1 MHGGGI
7 IYHRGDVERLEVLLQ
22 GIALLTRGETDGVLC
37 PTATE
42 TLRDSGG
49 DYHIGEERGVELGST
64 IDGIQLVVGK
74 STELNLEYGCLKG
87 VETGVHAYA
96 HIVVLERSLAM
107 HSIGVDEGCPLVVVG
122 ENRSSISI
130 ATKGFGW
137 EKGCGGDVTKG
148 TGTTTIDAA
157 AESLCSVF
165 EDKEMILITEL
176 TEGGIVGGKSEEID
190 CHNNTWTEFAFG
202 DYTVVCRT
210 KRLDGDIKGVG
221 ADIYKDGGGSFQRDY
236 LGGGEEG
243 EVGHEDGIALAHSPC
258 LEGKGES
265 IGAIGTGETMFYAD
279 ILGELGLELLDLG
292 THDILAA

>member
-22 GIALLTRGETDGVLC
+22 GIALLTGSETDGVLC
-37 PTATE
+37 PTAAE

-49 DYHIGEERGVELGST
+49 DYHIGEERGVELGGT
-64 IDGIQLVVGK
+64 IDGIQLVVGEG
-74 STELNLEYGCLKG
+74 SELNLEYGCLKG

-96 HIVVLERSLAM
+96 HVVVLERSLAM
-107 HSIGVDEGCPLVVVG
+107 HSIGVDEGCPLVVVS
-122 ENRSSISI
+122 EDCSSISI
-130 ATKGFGW
+130 AAKGFGG
-137 EKGCGGDVTKG
+137 EEGCSGDVTKG
-148 TGTTTIDAA
+148 AGTTTIDAA

-165 EDKEMILITEL
+165 KDKEMILITEL
-176 TEGGIVGGKSEEID
+176 TEGGIVGGKSKEID

-243 EVGHEDGIALAHSPC
+243 EVGHKDSITLAYSPC

>member
-22 GIALLTRGETDGVLC
+22 GIALLTVGETDGVLC
-37 PTATE
+37 PTAAE
-42 TLRDSGG
+42 TGG
-49 DYHIGEERGVELGST
+49 DSWGDYSTGEERGVELGST
-64 IDGIQLVVGK
+64 IDGIQLIIGK
-74 STELNLEYGCLKG
+74 SSELNLEYGCLKG

-96 HIVVLERSLAM
+96 HVVVLERSLAM

-122 ENRSSISI
+122 EDCSSITI

-137 EKGCGGDVTKG
+137 EKGCGGDITKG

-157 AESLCSVF
+157 AESLGSVF
-165 EDKEMILITEL
+165 KDKEMILITER
-176 TEGGIVGGKSEEID
+176 TERGIVGGKSKEIN

-202 DYTVVCRT
+202 DYTVVCGT

-221 ADIYKDGGGSFQRDY
+221 ADIHKNGGGSFQRDY

-243 EVGHEDGIALAHSPC
+243 EVGHEDGITLAHSPC

-279 ILGELGLELLDLG
+279 IFGELGLELLDLG

>member
-7 IYHRGDVERLEVLLQ
+7 IHHGRDAERLEMLLQ
-22 GIALLTRGETDGVLC
+22 GIALLTGSETDGVLC
-37 PTATE
+37 PTAAE
-42 TLRDSGG
+42 TLRDGG
-49 DYHIGEERGVELGST
+49 SDYRTGEKRGVELGST

-96 HIVVLERSLAM
+96 HIVVFERTLAM

-122 ENRSSISI
+122 EDCSAISI
-130 ATKGFGW
+130 ATKGFGG
-137 EKGCGGDVTKG
+137 EEGGGGDVTKG

-157 AESLCSVF
+157 AEALCPIL
-165 EDKEMILITEL
+165 EDEKIALVAET
-176 TEGGIVGGKSEEID
+176 TEGGIVGRKSEEID

-202 DYTVVCRT
+202 DYTVVGRT

-265 IGAIGTGETMFYAD
+265 IGAIGTGETMFYAN
-279 ILGELGLELLDLG
+279 ILGELGLELLDLR